1 MGGQLWVRLI
11 GGVVTIVFTAVVTL
25 GILKLV
31 DVSCYDVSIYT

>member
-1 MGGQLWVRLI
+1 MGGQLWVQLI
-11 GGVVTIVFTAVVTL
+11 GGVVTIVFTAVVTP